1 MNDIY
6 QCSDK
11 YWYSSFNAA
20 ARAAK
25 NQHRRRDIISKP
37 YKCKY
42 CGCFHIG
49 QSMGNKINK
58 KLLAMCDCVV

>member
-1 MNDIY
+1 MINIGTHHLMR
-6 QCSDK
+6 QQE
-11 YWYSSFNAA
+11 
-20 ARAAK
+20 RQK

-42 CGCFHIG
+42 CGYFHIG

>member
-42 CGCFHIG
+42 CGYFHIG
-49 QSMGNKINK
+49 SQWVIK
-58 KLLAMCDCVV
+58 